1 MVRGMSDVS
10 QNGRPSLS
18 VVIPVY
24 NEEANLPELL
34 PRTLAACRAIGCP
47 FEIVFANDG
56 SRDRSPALLAEAAAQ
71 HPEIVVVNLNRNYGQ
86 HNATFAGYAAAKG
99 DLVVNID
106 ADLQNPPEEIHK
118 IYEKLCEGYDV
129 VAGRRM
135 ARQDSPLRKIPSWL
149 VNRMIR
155 RSTGVDMHDYGCMLR
170 GYTRE
175 VVQAMLACEERTPF
189 IPVLAN
195 SFASRTCEVDVAH
208 AERFAGESRY
218 SFLRLVNLQ
227 FDMLTGMTTAPL
239 RLLSTCGLAV
249 FLLGAVLSAYIIVLR
264 VRLGDAW
271 SNDGVFTLFAI
282 LFFLVGAQFLGMGLL
297 GEYIGRIFK
306 NVGARPRY
314 VVKQIIG
321 ESPLK

>member
-1 MVRGMSDVS
+1 MNDTPTSAAAAK
-10 QNGRPSLS
+10 PSLS

-24 NEEANLPELL
+24 NEEANLPALL
-34 PRTLAACRAIGCP
+34 ERTLAACRAIGCP
-47 FEIVFANDG
+47 FEIVLANDG
-56 SRDRSPALLAEAAAQ
+56 SRDKSGEILAKAAAE
-71 HPEIVVVNLNRNYGQ
+71 HPEVVAVFLNRNYGQ
-86 HNATFAGYAAAKG
+86 HNATFAGYAHASG
-99 DLVVNID
+99 DFIVNID

-118 IYEKLCEGYDV
+118 IYEKLAAGHDV

-135 ARQDSPLRKIPSWL
+135 HRQDSPLRKIPSWV

-155 RSTGVDMHDYGCMLR
+155 KSTGVDMHDYGCMLR
-170 GYTRE
+170 GYTRA
-175 VVQAMLACEERTPF
+175 VVQAMLSCEERTPF

-195 SFASRTCEVDVAH
+195 SFASNPCEVDVAH

-218 SFLRLVNLQ
+218 SFLKLVNLQ

-239 RLLSTCGLAV
+239 RALSFAGLGVFLIGLA
-249 FLLGAVLSAYIIVLR
+249 LSAYIVVMRIR
-264 VRLGDAW
+264 IGDAW
-271 SNDGVFTLFAI
+271 TNDGVFTLFAV

-314 VVKQIIG
+314 LIQQIKG
-321 ESPLK
+321 KSPLK